1 MGIMSRWVCDISNL
15 KSIPL
20 TVGQIS
26 EKLHQQQHSR
36 TCMKG
41 TLREV
46 FLVGLQVEFLEKS
59 WDWKLF
65 TRNME

>member
-1 MGIMSRWVCDISNL
+1 
-15 KSIPL
+15 
-20 TVGQIS
+20 
-26 EKLHQQQHSR
+26 
-36 TCMKG
+36 MKG